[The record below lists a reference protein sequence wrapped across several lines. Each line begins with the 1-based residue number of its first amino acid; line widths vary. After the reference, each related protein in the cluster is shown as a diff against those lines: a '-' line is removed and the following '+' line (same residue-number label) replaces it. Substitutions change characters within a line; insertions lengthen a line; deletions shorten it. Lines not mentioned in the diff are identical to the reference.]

1 MQRCHI
7 FPFATTA
14 ICTIAKNAKVLLRS
28 SSIQTLEVSVYF
40 FNNSRLVAG
49 MAFVVIVVAGVGVGV
64 GVVMVVVVVLV
75 AVVVMPMAVPKA
87 MVLVTILVVF

>member
-64 GVVMVVVVVLV
+64 VMVVVVVLV